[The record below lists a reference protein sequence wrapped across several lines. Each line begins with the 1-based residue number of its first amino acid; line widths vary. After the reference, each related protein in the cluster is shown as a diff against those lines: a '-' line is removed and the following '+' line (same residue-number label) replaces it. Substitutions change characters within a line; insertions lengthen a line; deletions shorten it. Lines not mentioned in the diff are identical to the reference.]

1 MTFIKLTKT
10 DTYFSNFDKELK
22 ELDPKPIWVNTS
34 KITLISN
41 GYIWLGEESISVK
54 ETPEEILRLIKEAEN
69 GK

>member
-1 MTFIKLTKT
+1 MFIKLTQT
-10 DTYFSNFDKELK
+10 GTYFSNFDKELK

-41 GYIWLGEESISVK
+41 GCIWLDEESISVK
-54 ETPEEILRLIKEAEN
+54 VTPEEILRLIKGANN

>member
-1 MTFIKLTKT
+1 MFIKLTQT
-10 DTYFSNFDKELK
+10 GTYFSNFDKELK

-41 GYIWLGEESISVK
+41 GCIWLDEERISVK